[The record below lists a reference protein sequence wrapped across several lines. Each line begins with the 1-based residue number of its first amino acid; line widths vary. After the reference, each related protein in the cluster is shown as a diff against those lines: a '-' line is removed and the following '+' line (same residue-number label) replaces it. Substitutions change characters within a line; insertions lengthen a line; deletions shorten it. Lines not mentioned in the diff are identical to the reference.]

1 MHCTSAIGRVAI
13 SAGLLLAAVAFLA
26 SCAKPAPSEGV
37 SAEGKAVGIEFVEKM
52 TTGSYADAVGYFDA
66 VMKQAMSA
74 EQLRQTWESIVGQ
87 CGAFK
92 KLGFARTGQQGGYD
106 IVWVPCEFEKTKLD
120 CKVILD
126 KDGKIGGLWF
136 VPHVDAADAEYSTPD
151 YVQKD
156 RFEER
161 EVTVGTGEWKL
172 PGTLSVP
179 KGAGPFPAVVLVH
192 GSGPNDRDES
202 LGANKPFR
210 DLAEGLASR
219 GVAVLCY
226 DKRTKVYPAK
236 VVKEPN
242 FTVKEEAID
251 DVVAAVTLLRNTK
264 EVNSKK
270 VFVLGHSMGGTL
282 IPRIGKADQRIAG
295 LIVMAGAT
303 RPLEDIILEQV
314 IYLAS
319 LEGAPSPEA
328 QKKIEE
334 IRSLVAKVKSPAL
347 SPDSPPMFSAP
358 ATYWLDLR
366 GYKPAEAAKSLKQ
379 PTLIMQGGRDYQS
392 TTAEYDGWTK
402 ALSGR
407 PNVTFKLYPTLN
419 HLFAEGEGKSTPP
432 EYEKR
437 GPVAK
442 AVIDDLVGWIK
453 AR

>member
-1 MHCTSAIGRVAI
+1 MVIGRAVL
-13 SAGLLLAAVAFLA
+13 SAGVFLAALAFLT
-26 SCAKPAPSEGV
+26 SCAKPAPSAGV
-37 SAEGKAVGIEFVEKM
+37 SAEGKAVGVEFVQKM
-52 TTGSYADAVGYFDA
+52 TTGAYADAVAHFDT
-66 VMKQAMSA
+66 VMKKAMSA
-74 EQLRQTWESIVGQ
+74 EQLKQTWESIVGQ

-92 KLGFARTGQQGGYD
+92 KTGPARTANQAGFD
-106 IVWVPCEFEKTKLD
+106 IVFVPCEFEKATLDTKI
-120 CKVILD
+120 VLD

-156 RFEER
+156 RFDER

-172 PGTLSVP
+172 PGTLTVP

-192 GSGPNDRDES
+192 GSGPNDRDETI
-202 LGANKPFR
+202 GANKPFR

-219 GVAVLCY
+219 GVVVLRY

-236 VVKEPN
+236 VVKEPS

-270 VFVLGHSMGGTL
+270 IFALGHSLGGML
-282 IPRIGKADQRIAG
+282 IPRIGKADPRIAG

-303 RPLEDIILEQV
+303 RPLEDIILEQT
-314 IYLAS
+314 IYLVS
-319 LEGAPSPEA
+319 LNGTPSPEA
-328 QKKIEE
+328 QKKIDEV
-334 IRSLVAKVKSPAL
+334 RDMVAKVKSPDL
-347 SPDSPPMFSAP
+347 SPNSPPMFSAP

-379 PTLIMQGGRDYQS
+379 PMLIMQGGRDYQS

-402 ALSGR
+402 ALAGR

-419 HLFAEGEGKSTPP
+419 HLFAEGEGKSTPQ

-437 GPVAK
+437 GPVSK